1 MLILVRRLCAA
12 VLLFALPAPAT
23 AQTFDFVGTRAAGMG
38 GAFVAVADDASA
50 VYWNPAGFA
59 SGSYFSLV
67 LDRIYA
73 KIDRTYAKAGRTS
86 SKVDPGDSAASG
98 RRSGLL
104 MAIGFPALGLSYY
117 RLRDSTVVA
126 GELPT
131 GTDAAGRNLTGTG
144 SVRVD
149 TLITHHTGATL
160 VQTIVPG
167 LDVGATFKLVRG
179 VASSV
184 GGPFGTDETGEDFVG
199 KGSHKFDVDL
209 GVMGSLGRIKAGLT
223 LRNMTAPEFKTAGGG
238 LPALRLARQARG
250 GIAIRPASGWLVAAD
265 LDFTKTAG
273 VSGNAERIF
282 AMGAEGRIAARGTAR
297 GGFRVNTAADRA
309 SRSKAAGISAGGSY
323 AVTPSLL
330 VDAQVTG
337 GTDRGAR
344 GWGVSGRFVY

>member
-1 MLILVRRLCAA
+1 MRRLCAA

-23 AQTFDFVGTRAAGMG
+23 AQTFDPMGTRAAGMG
-38 GAFVAVADDASA
+38 GAFVAVADDGSA

-67 LDRIYA
+67 V
-73 KIDRTYAKAGRTS
+73 DRTYANAGRTS
-86 SKVDPGDSAASG
+86 AKVEPGDSVASG

-126 GELPT
+126 DELPT
-131 GTDAAGRNLTGTG
+131 GPDVRLKRAIGTDAAGRNVTGTG
-144 SVRVD
+144 ALRLD

-184 GGPFGTDETGEDFVG
+184 GGPFGTGETGEDFVG

-209 GVMGSLGRIKAGLT
+209 GIMGSLGRIKAGLT
-223 LRNMTAPEFKTAGGG
+223 LRNMTEPEFETAGGG
-238 LPALRLARQARG
+238 LPALKLARQARG

>member
-1 MLILVRRLCAA
+1 M
-12 VLLFALPAPAT
+12 
-23 AQTFDFVGTRAAGMG
+23 GTRAAGMG

-67 LDRIYA
+67 LDR
-73 KIDRTYAKAGRTS
+73 TYAKVERTS
-86 SKVDPGDSAASG
+86 AKVERTSAKVEPGDSVASG

-131 GTDAAGRNLTGTG
+131 GPAARLKRAIGTDAAGRNLTGTG
-144 SVRVD
+144 AVRLD

-184 GGPFGTDETGEDFVG
+184 GNPFGTDEAQRIDRGEDFVG
-199 KGSHKFDVDL
+199 PGEDFAGKASNKFDVDL
-209 GVMGSLGRIKAGLT
+209 GVMGSLGRFKAGLT
-223 LRNMTAPEFKTAGGG
+223 LRNMTAPEFETAGDG
-238 LPALRLARQARG
+238 LSALKLERQARG
-250 GIAIRPASGWLVAAD
+250 GIAIVPVTGWLVAAD
-265 LDFTKTAG
+265 LDLTKTVG
-273 VSGNAERIF
+273 FLGDERIF
-282 AMGAEGRIAARGTAR
+282 ALGAEGRVAARATVR
-297 GGFRVNTAADRA
+297 GGFRVNTAVDEAL
-309 SRSKAAGISAGGSY
+309 SGKSGKAAGISVGGSY

-337 GTDRGAR
+337 GADRGGR